1 MKKSALAVASASLIV
16 PRPRGLMMVR
26 ADTSPTAILAEIKKT
41 FEEFK
46 AANEEEL
53 KGIKKNFADVITAEK
68 VTKINNEID
77 SLQKALD
84 DTNRLLAAVK
94 VGAGGDG
101 ENDNEDRRAHNKA
114 FNKWFRKGVD
124 AGLSELEVKAELTT
138 QSDPAGGYLVPRQ
151 VEKAIDDVAR
161 ITSAMRRLATVMPIG
176 TQTYSKFVNMG
187 GAGSGWVGE
196 QDSRTE
202 TSTPTLREL
211 LFNVMEVYA
220 EPYTTQIM
228 LDDGIIDIAQW
239 LADEVTIEFDEQEGE
254 AFVVGDGNKK
264 PRGIL
269 AYPTVANSSWAWG
282 KIGYVPTGAS
292 ASFITPT
299 TTALPSDCLI
309 DLFYA
314 LRERYRNN
322 ASWLISD
329 AVMGTVRKFKD
340 ADGNYLWAPPV
351 GSADVP
357 TVLQKPVSTDDNMPA
372 LGANAFPIAFGDFK
386 RAYLILDRTG
396 VRVLRNPYK
405 VNGKVAFYTTKRVGG
420 GVQHFEAVKVLKCAT
435 S

>member
-1 MKKSALAVASASLIV
+1 MSKTALVAAAALPLV
-16 PRPRGLMMVR
+16 MPRPRGLIAVR
-26 ADTSPTAILAEIKKT
+26 NEGDAMKILNEIKKT

-53 KGIKKNFADVITAEK
+53 KGIKKNFADVITSEK
-68 VTKINNEID
+68 VGKINNEID
-77 SLQKALD
+77 QLQKALD
-84 DTNRLLAAVK
+84 ETNRMMAAMK
-94 VGAGGDG
+94 VGGGGDA

-114 FNKWFRKGVD
+114 WAKWFRKGVD
-124 AGLSELEVKAELTT
+124 AGLSDLEVKAELTT

-161 ITSAMRRLATVMPIG
+161 VVSAMRRLATVMPIG
-176 TQTYSKFVNMG
+176 APTYSKFVNMG

-202 TSTPTLREL
+202 TTTPTLREL
-211 LFNVMEVYA
+211 LFNVMEIYA

-239 LADEVTIEFDEQEGE
+239 LADEVSIEFDEQEAE
-254 AFVVGDGNKK
+254 AFVTGNGIKK

-269 AYPTVANSSWAWG
+269 GYDTVANASWSWG
-282 KIGYVPTGAS
+282 KVGYIATGAAAAFATS
-292 ASFITPT
+292 NPAD
-299 TTALPSDCLI
+299 AMI

-329 AVMGTVRKFKD
+329 GVMGTVRKFKD
-340 ADGNYLWAPPV
+340 ADGNYLWNTPV
-351 GSADVP
+351 GTADVP
-357 TVLQKPVSTDDNMPA
+357 TILQKPVYTDDNMQA
-372 LGANAFPIAFGDFK
+372 LGANAFPIAFGDIK
-386 RAYLILDRTG
+386 RAYLILDRMG

-420 GVQHFEAVKVLKCAT
+420 GIQHFEAIKLLKCAT